1 MEYAMSKRS
10 YQLTELTSQNFN
22 VLNSPVNWSASNLT
36 YDANAKELKSF
47 GIRIAYARGRGWSW
61 HNESELIEEIADLN
75 GYQNSAFKRHHSIT
89 RNLIRAYNQH
99 YCSRPPEEERTWTI
113 PTPQPNNPI
122 ADALDKVSELVVD
135 ADIDNEVTTT
145 PIPALN
151 DAIIDFIMK
160 LTDTIDLFNQAIR
173 KQL

>member
-1 MEYAMSKRS
+1 MSKRS

-99 YCSRPPEEERTWTI
+99 YCNRPPEEERTWTI

-122 ADALDKVSELVVD
+122 ADALEKAPEITVTPSEPEE
-135 ADIDNEVTTT
+135 ITTA